1 MFFLE
6 DDAKLE
12 EVRAKYSK
20 GEMLTGEVKELL
32 ISCLQKFVAEFQ
44 ERRKKVTNETVKQF
58 MAVRKINPFPKHW
71 EAGKKFVAENAV
83 VKQVVQAAEEV
94 KP

>member
-71 EAGKKFVAENAV
+71 EAGKKL
-83 VKQVVQAAEEV
+83 
-94 KP
+94 